1 MEYWEMEK
9 GFFMTHRVFG
19 VYETRLWRK
28 WVCMGKTKMEE
39 IRKNYF
45 KTEGLK

>member
-9 GFFMTHRVFG
+9 GFMTHRVFG

-28 WVCMGKTKMEE
+28 WVCMGKT
-39 IRKNYF
+39 IRWKRYV
-45 KTEGLK
+45 KIISKQRV